1 MTEPDLARRLLDAH
15 VAHEMAAIR
24 GVRFLDLVTGE
35 IDFALRAA
43 SELTLDQVMPRD
55 LIKEVALK
63 YVSTFRLPGAI
74 PEVAGAIATRLRAH
88 PANDTLLGEVVSRPR
103 IAELVEVL
111 VEMRT
116 LRQQV
121 LRSLA
126 ENSGIQAGVG
136 TLVRGTA
143 RGAVDT
149 GRRLADNLSGGA
161 FGFSIAERV
170 AGRMADTVKG
180 TPVGAAVDQSA
191 RELAERGAG
200 ALLGYLSDTAAS
212 SVTDEEVYDALLE
225 VWDALAIRPV
235 REIADLVDDE
245 QLVALFVGGYQV
257 WLDVRDSE
265 YLQALV
271 DTGGRLLLRT
281 PTGSFT
287 LDRLLRSGA
296 WVATTLIEEALRFGP
311 PVIERSPKPASFEQL
326 IRRRL
331 SSFYDSPEAQ
341 ASPGVTPRV
350 VRPLRWVP
358 ESGAVDQV

>member
-271 DTGGRLLLRT
+271 DTGVDFFFDT
-281 PTGSFT
+281 YGSFT
-287 LDRLLRSGA
+287 LDRLLEEWGLGRDD
-296 WVATTLIEEALRFGP
+296 LIEEALRFGP
-311 PVIERSPKPASFEQL
+311 PVIEALAEAGVLEQL

-341 ASPGVTPRV
+341 ALLG
-350 VRPLRWVP
+350 
-358 ESGAVDQV
+358 

>member
-15 VAHEMAAIR
+15 VAHEMAALR

-35 IDFALRAA
+35 IDFALGAA
-43 SELTLDQVMPRD
+43 NGLTLDQVMPRD

-74 PEVAGAIATRLRAH
+74 PEVAGALATRLKAH
-88 PANDTLLGEVVSRPR
+88 PANDTQLGKVVSRPR
-103 IAELVEVL
+103 IAELVEAL

-149 GRRLADNLSGGA
+149 GRRLADNLPGGS
-161 FGFSIAERV
+161 FGFSIAERF

-200 ALLGYLSDTAAS
+200 ALLGYLSDTAAT
-212 SVTDEEVYDALLE
+212 SVTDEEVHDALLE
-225 VWDALAIRPV
+225 VWDALATRPV

-245 QLVALFVGGYQV
+245 QLVALFVGLYQV
-257 WLDVRDSE
+257 WLDVRDSD

-271 DTGGRLLLRT
+271 DTGVDFFFDT
-281 PTGSFT
+281 YGSFT
-287 LDRLLRSGA
+287 LDRLLEEWGLGRDDL
-296 WVATTLIEEALRFGP
+296 VEEALRFGP
-311 PVIERSPKPASFEQL
+311 PVIEALAEAGVLEQL
-326 IRRRL
+326 VRRRL
-331 SSFYDSPEAQ
+331 SSFYDSPEAR
-341 ASPGVTPRV
+341 A
-350 VRPLRWVP
+350 LL
-358 ESGAVDQV
+358 A

>member
-74 PEVAGAIATRLRAH
+74 PEVAGALATRLRAH
-88 PANDTLLGEVVSRPR
+88 PANDTQLGRIVSRPR
-103 IAELVEVL
+103 IAELVEAL

-149 GRRLADNLSGGA
+149 GRRFADNLPGGA
-161 FGFSIAERV
+161 FGFSLAERV

-180 TPVGAAVDQSA
+180 TPVGAVVDQSA

-200 ALLGYLSDTAAS
+200 ALLSYLSDTAAS
-212 SVTDEEVYDALLE
+212 SVTDEEVHDALME
-225 VWDALAIRPV
+225 VWDALATRPV
-235 REIADLVDDE
+235 RELADLIDDE
-245 QLVALFVGGYQV
+245 QLVALFVGIYQV
-257 WLDVRDSE
+257 WLDLRDSD

-271 DTGGRLLLRT
+271 DTGVDFFFDTYG
-281 PTGSFT
+281 GFT
-287 LDRLLRSGA
+287 LDRLLEEWGLGRDDL
-296 WVATTLIEEALRFGP
+296 VEEALRFGP
-311 PVIERSPKPASFEQL
+311 PVIEALAEAGVLEQL

-341 ASPGVTPRV
+341 ALLG
-350 VRPLRWVP
+350 
-358 ESGAVDQV
+358 

>member
-15 VAHEMAAIR
+15 VAHEMAALR

-35 IDFALRAA
+35 IDFALGAA
-43 SELTLDQVMPRD
+43 SGLTLDQVMPRD

-74 PEVAGAIATRLRAH
+74 PEVAGALATRLKAH
-88 PANDTLLGEVVSRPR
+88 PANDTQLGKVVSRPR
-103 IAELVEVL
+103 IDELVEAL

-149 GRRLADNLSGGA
+149 GRRLADNLPGGS

-170 AGRMADTVKG
+170 AGRMADTMKG

-200 ALLGYLSDTAAS
+200 ALLGYLSDTAAT
-212 SVTDEEVYDALLE
+212 SVTDEEVHDALLE
-225 VWDALAIRPV
+225 VWDALATRPV

-245 QLVALFVGGYQV
+245 QLVALFVGLYQV
-257 WLDVRDSE
+257 WLDIRDSE

-271 DTGGRLLLRT
+271 DTGVDFFFDT
-281 PTGSFT
+281 YGSFT
-287 LDRLLRSGA
+287 LDRLLEEWGLGRDDL
-296 WVATTLIEEALRFGP
+296 VEEALRFGP
-311 PVIERSPKPASFEQL
+311 PVIEALAEAGVLEQL
-326 IRRRL
+326 VRRRL
-331 SSFYDSPEAQ
+331 SSFYDSPEAR
-341 ASPGVTPRV
+341 ALLV
-350 VRPLRWVP
+350 
-358 ESGAVDQV
+358 

>member
-43 SELTLDQVMPRD
+43 SDLTLDQVMPRD

-88 PANDTLLGEVVSRPR
+88 PANDTQLGKVVSRPR
-103 IAELVEVL
+103 IAELVEAL

-136 TLVRGTA
+136 TLMRGTA

-149 GRRLADNLSGGA
+149 GRRLADNLPGGA

-212 SVTDEEVYDALLE
+212 SVTDEEVHDALLE
-225 VWDALAIRPV
+225 VWDALATRPV
-235 REIADLVDDE
+235 RELADLIDDE
-245 QLVALFVGGYQV
+245 QLVALFVGLYQV

-271 DTGGRLLLRT
+271 DTGVDFFFDT
-281 PTGSFT
+281 YGSFT
-287 LDRLLRSGA
+287 LDRLLEEWGLGRDDL
-296 WVATTLIEEALRFGP
+296 VEEALRFGP
-311 PVIERSPKPASFEQL
+311 PVIEALAEAGVLEQL

-341 ASPGVTPRV
+341 A
-350 VRPLRWVP
+350 LL
-358 ESGAVDQV
+358 Q

>member
-1 MTEPDLARRLLDAH
+1 MTDLAQRLLDAH
-15 VAHEMAAIR
+15 VAHEMAALR

-43 SELTLDQVMPRD
+43 SDLTLDQVMHRD
-55 LIKEVALK
+55 LIKQVALK

-88 PANDTLLGEVVSRPR
+88 PANETMLGDVVSRPR
-103 IAELVEVL
+103 VAELVEAL

-126 ENSGIQAGVG
+126 DNSGVQAGVG

-143 RGAVDT
+143 KGAVDT
-149 GRRLADNLSGGA
+149 GRRLADNLPGGS

-170 AGRMADTVKG
+170 AGRMADTVKA

-191 RELAERGAG
+191 RELAERGTG
-200 ALLGYLSDTAAS
+200 ALLGYLTETAAS
-212 SVTDEEVYDALLE
+212 SVTDEEVGEALME
-225 VWDALAIRPV
+225 VWDALSTRPV
-235 REIADLVDDE
+235 RELADLIDDE
-245 QLVALFVGGYQV
+245 QLVAVFVGLYQV

-271 DTGGRLLLRT
+271 DTGVDFFFDTYGT
-281 PTGSFT
+281 FT
-287 LDRLLRSGA
+287 LDRLLEEWGLGRDD
-296 WVATTLIEEALRFGP
+296 LIEEALRFGP
-311 PVIERSPKPASFEQL
+311 PVIEALAEAGVLEQL
-326 IRRRL
+326 VRRRL
-331 SSFYDSPEAQ
+331 SSFYDSREAQ
-341 ASPGVTPRV
+341 TLLA
-350 VRPLRWVP
+350 
-358 ESGAVDQV
+358 

>member
-1 MTEPDLARRLLDAH
+1 MTEPDLARRLLDAQ
-15 VAHEMAAIR
+15 VAHEMAALR

-43 SELTLDQVMPRD
+43 SDLTLDQVMPRD

-74 PEVAGAIATRLRAH
+74 PEVAGALATRLKAH
-88 PANDTLLGEVVSRPR
+88 PANDTQLGKVVSRPR
-103 IAELVEVL
+103 IAELVEAL

-126 ENSGIQAGVG
+126 DNSGIQAGVG

-149 GRRLADNLSGGA
+149 GRRLADNLPGGSL
-161 FGFSIAERV
+161 GFSIAERV

-200 ALLGYLSDTAAS
+200 ALLGYLTDTAAS
-212 SVTDEEVYDALLE
+212 SVTDEEVHDALLE
-225 VWDALAIRPV
+225 VWDALATRPV
-235 REIADLVDDE
+235 RELADLVDDE
-245 QLVALFVGGYQV
+245 QLVALFVGLYQV
-257 WLDVRDSE
+257 WLDIRDSE

-271 DTGGRLLLRT
+271 DTGVDFFFDTYG
-281 PTGSFT
+281 GFT
-287 LDRLLRSGA
+287 LDRLLEEWGLGRDD
-296 WVATTLIEEALRFGP
+296 LIEEALRFGP
-311 PVIERSPKPASFEQL
+311 PVIEALAEAGVLEQL

-331 SSFYDSPEAQ
+331 SSFYESPEAR
-341 ASPGVTPRV
+341 ALLG
-350 VRPLRWVP
+350 
-358 ESGAVDQV
+358 

>member
-1 MTEPDLARRLLDAH
+1 MSSMTEPDLARRLLDAH
-15 VAHEMAAIR
+15 VAHEMAALR

-35 IDFALRAA
+35 IDFTLRAA
-43 SELTLDQVMPRD
+43 SDLTLDQVMPRD

-74 PEVAGAIATRLRAH
+74 PEVAGALATRLRAH
-88 PANDTLLGEVVSRPR
+88 PANETQLGKVVSRPR
-103 IAELVEVL
+103 IVELVEAL

-126 ENSGIQAGVG
+126 DNSGIQAGVG
-136 TLVRGTA
+136 TLMRGTA

-149 GRRLADNLSGGA
+149 GRRLADNVPGGG
-161 FGFSIAERV
+161 FGFSIAERI

-180 TPVGAAVDQSA
+180 TPVGAAVDQNA

-212 SVTDEEVYDALLE
+212 SVTDEEVHDALLE
-225 VWDALAIRPV
+225 VWDALATRPV
-235 REIADLVDDE
+235 RELADLVDDE
-245 QLVALFVGGYQV
+245 QLVALFVGLYQV

-271 DTGGRLLLRT
+271 DTGVDFFFDT
-281 PTGSFT
+281 YGSFT
-287 LDRLLRSGA
+287 LDRLLEEWGLGRDDL
-296 WVATTLIEEALRFGP
+296 VEEALRFGP
-311 PVIERSPKPASFEQL
+311 PVIEALADAGVLEQL
-326 IRRRL
+326 VRRRL
-331 SSFYDSPEAQ
+331 ASFYDSAEAR
-341 ASPGVTPRV
+341 ALLG
-350 VRPLRWVP
+350 
-358 ESGAVDQV
+358 